1 MLNGDH
7 LYFLGASQFISTPA
21 IAFKFQFIIDDS
33 IETPRNGGWR
43 RNFGCLPRM

>member
-7 LYFLGASQFISTPA
+7 LYFLGASQFISTPV
-21 IAFKFQFIIDDS
+21 IAFKFYFIIDDS

-43 RNFGCLPRM
+43 WNFGCLPRM